1 MSLESS
7 VADLVI
13 VGKDLIATYE
23 GKINAINAAVTK
35 AIASVPRFDRRLYV
49 NQITG
54 DDTAAGTAEAPLK
67 TIAMALTIT
76 PQGGFCDVVLQ
87 TDYVMPSAS
96 IAVLGRVLHIY
107 SDQAGVKR
115 KLKANYYLTTNG
127 LANYLTGFLFYYG
140 GVVMLTD
147 VTLELPTA
155 NGVLPAP
162 VGTRNSFFT
171 SNTSGG
177 SDEIRAKLSTCD
189 VVAPAGSTAWLT
201 GAAASSVNLQV
212 TSTTFPENFAGR
224 YIYGVAGGTN
234 PATLSNVL
242 TNLPTL

>member
-7 VADLVI
+7 VADLVT

-23 GKINAINAAVTK
+23 GKINAINAAVAK
-35 AIASVPRFDRRLYV
+35 AIAAVPRFDKKLYV
-49 NQITG
+49 NQVTG

-87 TDYVMPSAS
+87 TDYTLTQG
-96 IAVLGRVLHIY
+96 IAVLGRVLTIY
-107 SDQAGVKR
+107 SDQTGVKR
-115 KLKANYYLTTNG
+115 KLKASYYAPAG
-127 LANYLTGFLFYYG
+127 GGASWLAGFIFYSG
-140 GVVMLTD
+140 GVVMLGD
-147 VTLELPTA
+147 VTLELPSAT
-155 NGVLPAP
+155 GVLPVP
-162 VGTRNSFFT
+162 VGTRNAFFT
-171 SNTSGG
+171 SYSSGG
-177 SDEIRAKLSTCD
+177 SDEIRAKLSSCEI
-189 VVAPAGSTAWLT
+189 VSAAGSNAWLA
-201 GAAASSVNLQV
+201 GAGASSISLQV

>member
-7 VADLVI
+7 VADLVT

-35 AIASVPRFDRRLYV
+35 AIASVPRFDKKIYV

-54 DDTAAGTAEAPLK
+54 DDNAAGTAEAPLK

-87 TDYVMPSAS
+87 ADYTMTQA
-96 IAVLGRVLHIY
+96 IAVLGRVLNIY
-107 SDQAGVKR
+107 SDQTGVKR
-115 KLKANYYLTTNG
+115 KLKPIYYLTTNG
-127 LANYLTGFLFYYG
+127 AANYLSGFLCYSG
-140 GVVMLTD
+140 GVVMLGD

-155 NGVLPAP
+155 NGVVPAP
-162 VGTRNSFFT
+162 VGTRNAFFT

-177 SDEIRAKLSTCD
+177 SDEVRAKLSSCD
-189 VVAPAGSTAWLT
+189 VVAAAGSTAFLA
-201 GAAASSVNLQV
+201 GAGASSISLQV
-212 TSTTFPENFAGR
+212 TAVTFPENFAGR
-224 YIYGVAGGTN
+224 YIYGVAAGTN

>member
-1 MSLESS
+1 MSLETT
-7 VADLVI
+7 VGDLVT
-13 VGKDLIATYE
+13 VGKELIATYE

-35 AIASVPRFDRRLYV
+35 AIASVPRFDKKLYV

-87 TDYVMPSAS
+87 ADYTFTQAV
-96 IAVLGRVLHIY
+96 AVLGRTLNIY
-107 SDQAGVKR
+107 SDQVGVKR
-115 KLKANYYLTTNG
+115 KIKSTYYANG
-127 LANYLTGFLFYYG
+127 AGNYLSGFLFYSG
-140 GVVMLTD
+140 GVVMLGD
-147 VTLELPTA
+147 ITLELPTA
-155 NGVLPAP
+155 TGVVPAP
-162 VGTRNSFFT
+162 GGTRNAFFA

-177 SDEIRAKLSTCD
+177 SDEVRAKLSSCD
-189 VVAPAGSTAWLT
+189 VVAAAGSTACLA
-201 GAAASSVNLQV
+201 GAGASSINLQV
-212 TSTTFPENFAGR
+212 TAVTFPENFAGR